1 MKATSTL
8 EASANDAE
16 IRADHLR
23 TTLGSMAIEGH
34 HLDKKSLAIC
44 DRYVRGE
51 IDLETLGRLF
61 DDVIYANC
69 PGARLDA

>member
-1 MKATSTL
+1 MKATSVL
-8 EASANDAE
+8 EPAPTDAE
-16 IRADHLR
+16 VRADHLR

-51 IDLETLGRLF
+51 IDLETLGKLF
-61 DDVIYANC
+61 DDVIYANR
-69 PGARLDA
+69 PGARLNA

>member
-1 MKATSTL
+1 MKDTLLVHLTST
-8 EASANDAE
+8 EAQ

-23 TTLGSMAIEGH
+23 STLGSMAIEGH
-34 HLDKKSLAIC
+34 HLDKGSLAIC

-51 IDLETLGRLF
+51 IDLETLSRLF
-61 DDVIYANC
+61 DDVIYANR